1 MEAHRGGDHKVK
13 DETGIE
19 TDSYEKK
26 GEVGTRPCATIDT
39 NVLMYIFLKKV
50 DVFSQLKE
58 MGFRTFVIPRQVVDE
73 LERLSTALT
82 GKERK
87 AAIFALN
94 IIKSMDNCHIVEVEA
109 EGTDPALLKVAE
121 EYGCT
126 LITNDKGLKK
136 RAKGRVAVGFLREL
150 NRIELD
156 EV

>member
-1 MEAHRGGDHKVK
+1 MEAHRGGDHKVM
-13 DETGIE
+13 DQRSE
-19 TDSYEKK
+19 EKRK
-26 GEVGTRPCATIDT
+26 EEGVSKPCATIDT
-39 NVLMYIFLKKV
+39 NILMYIFLKKV
-50 DVFSQLKE
+50 DVFSQLRE
-58 MGFRTFVIPRQVVDE
+58 MGFKSFVIPRQVVDE
-73 LERLSTALT
+73 LERLTTALT

-87 AAIFALN
+87 AALFALN
-94 IIKSMDNCHIVEVEA
+94 IIRSMDNCHIVEVEA

-150 NRIELD
+150 TRIELD

>member
-1 MEAHRGGDHKVK
+1 METHRSGDNKVSGR
-13 DETGIE
+13 TA
-19 TDSYEKK
+19 KK
-26 GEVGTRPCATIDT
+26 ERSTLCTPCATIDT

-58 MGFRTFVIPRQVVDE
+58 MGFRAFVIPRQVVEE
-73 LERLSTALT
+73 LERLTTALA

-94 IIKSMDNCHIVEVEA
+94 IIKSMDNCQVVEVEA

-136 RAKGRVAVGFLREL
+136 RAKGKVAVGFLREL
-150 NRIELD
+150 NRIEVE

>member
-1 MEAHRGGDHKVK
+1 MEAHRGRNYKVM
-13 DETGIE
+13 DESSE
-19 TDSYEKK
+19 EKRK
-26 GEVGTRPCATIDT
+26 EEGVSKPCATIDT
-39 NVLMYIFLKKV
+39 NILMYIFLKKV
-50 DVFSQLKE
+50 DVFSQLRE
-58 MGFRTFVIPRQVVDE
+58 MGFKSFVIPRQVVDE
-73 LERLSTALT
+73 LERLTTALT

-87 AAIFALN
+87 AALFALN
-94 IIKSMDNCHIVEVEA
+94 IIRSMDNCHIVEVEA

-150 NRIELD
+150 TRIELD